1 VNSRTI
7 AVVSVFVSM
16 ATVFR
21 LLKNAVTSMQ
31 FLNIPLALAF
41 VASYLFG
48 SKIGLM
54 VGFFG
59 YVFSDLLI
67 YPGLWTI
74 VNSLAAGLVSY
85 IFGLSS
91 RRVIQGLVLFLEA
104 FLLCFFFD
112 LSTSTLLYILF
123 GLDISKALVFAFI
136 GLFLPVMGG
145 YLIGV
150 GPLTEFS
157 TSILT
162 VLLIRGLEK
171 RNLKKDINI
180 G

>member
-1 VNSRTI
+1 
-7 AVVSVFVSM
+7 M
-16 ATVFR
+16 AIVFR

-74 VNSLAAGLVSY
+74 VNSLVAGLVSY

-91 RRVIQGLVLFLEA
+91 QRVIQDDLVLFMEA

-123 GLDISKALVFAFI
+123 GLEISKALVFAFI